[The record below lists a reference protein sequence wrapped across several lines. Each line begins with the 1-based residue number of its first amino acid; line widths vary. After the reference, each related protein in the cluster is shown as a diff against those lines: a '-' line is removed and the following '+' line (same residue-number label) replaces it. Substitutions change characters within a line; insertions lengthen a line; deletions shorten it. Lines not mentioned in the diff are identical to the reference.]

1 MEIPEEMLSQCR
13 KDLAFGFNQAAES
26 LLEGLAD
33 CPPGERR
40 SILAAVEW
48 FEAQRDR
55 LENEDAVEV

>member
-1 MEIPEEMLSQCR
+1 MLSQCR